1 MTLWSGQLYDVWRY
15 GRNQRMTQCMTQTF
29 CPTGGVCVRGGTC
42 NVLGFGHQIPDLLP
56 IFFLEFSL
64 RTPTNTLVFINTNS
78 TTWWHRQSSSSVR
91 SGERTR
97 RIWLAADCFLMQME
111 NYEIMGCM
119 TQCLVIHFASYV
131 IQGVWRNDLASCMTY
146 DAMTGQAYD
155 VWRYDWLRRMTV
167 IRVWCM
173 TSDALLFCDIIWFT
187 ARSFSR
193 RRAVVSPSFHAF

>member
-15 GRNQRMTQCMTQTF
+15 GRNQRMTQCITQTF
-29 CPTGGVCVRGGTC
+29 CPSGVDIYEWGGYMWRAS
-42 NVLGFGHQIPDLLP
+42 VLGFGQKTSICADPKQIL
-56 IFFLEFSL
+56 IFFG
-64 RTPTNTLVFINTNS
+64 VFAARHSQAFARNNPS
-78 TTWWHRQSSSSVR
+78 TS
-91 SGERTR
+91 TR
-97 RIWLAADCFLMQME
+97 VE

-173 TSDALLFCDIIWFT
+173 TSDALVKLFSLLRV
-187 ARSFSR
+187 A
-193 RRAVVSPSFHAF
+193 